1 MNCLQCKT
9 YWLDTLCTTHRW
21 HSPHNKTATWDRP
34 CIAPLAEMVS
44 QTRVGISITLPGT
57 WNPRNTY
64 CPVINLERRPAFG
77 HCVYILCMLQA
88 IGHIYGEPS
97 HSFHELHSTSPFKAK
112 CVCPGSIETLLRYIS
127 KITMNWLV
135 HNSSPL
141 ETSLIKIG
149 LNVTKDLMHF

>member
-77 HCVYILCMLQA
+77 HCVYILCMVQA

-97 HSFHELHSTSPFKAK
+97 WVTFNVTLQSKTCLPQFNRKTSE
-112 CVCPGSIETLLRYIS
+112 VYI
-127 KITMNWLV
+127 KRTMNWLV